1 MSDGT
6 ISKAWSKS
14 QHISAAQEGT
24 RVEYYSGL
32 GNLFLTNSSS
42 FLIPVFSSGFVS
54 TVCLIICPGTF
65 PRLRVRLLVYK
76 SCSLNGDIAP
86 AGFYSIGYFLAQGVR
101 EKHPNSFHCSPVT
114 GSSSACADSISISPE
129 PSLDGFFLLHPL
141 VWLTGN

>member
-24 RVEYYSGL
+24 RVEHYSGL

-54 TVCLIICPGTF
+54 TVCLIICSGTF

-76 SCSLNGDIAP
+76 SCSLKGDIVA
-86 AGFYSIGYFLAQGVR
+86 AGFYSIGYLLA
-101 EKHPNSFHCSPVT
+101 
-114 GSSSACADSISISPE
+114 
-129 PSLDGFFLLHPL
+129 
-141 VWLTGN
+141 